1 MVDPPDVSEHRLA
14 LQLRR
19 VAQFLV
25 AKINA
30 KSGRDGKAS
39 GMTRCGNSALGRSV

>member
-1 MVDPPDVSEHRLA
+1 MIDPPDVSEHRPA
-14 LQLRR
+14 RRFQR

-30 KSGRDGKAS
+30 KSGRDGKA
-39 GMTRCGNSALGRSV
+39 AA